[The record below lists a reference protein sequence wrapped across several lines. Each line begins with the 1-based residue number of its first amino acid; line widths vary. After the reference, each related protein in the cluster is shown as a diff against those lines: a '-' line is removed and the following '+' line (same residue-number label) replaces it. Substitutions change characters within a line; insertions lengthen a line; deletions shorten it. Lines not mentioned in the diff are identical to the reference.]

1 MAIAG
6 LNVMEMLRDQLKLK
20 QLEIDS
26 LLEITKAIN
35 SNKSSS
41 ALFELFHR
49 TLKDQIG
56 VENMLLFSKNGSDW
70 EPVLGNKFISDSF
83 LNNLLFSIATVI
95 IFVTVCANFIL
106 SSSGS

>member
-35 SNKSSS
+35 SNKSAS
-41 ALFELFHR
+41 A
-49 TLKDQIG
+49 
-56 VENMLLFSKNGSDW
+56 
-70 EPVLGNKFISDSF
+70 
-83 LNNLLFSIATVI
+83 
-95 IFVTVCANFIL
+95 
-106 SSSGS
+106 